1 MRLEASAPYAAH
13 NRNPGPSGDQ
23 GVDRDVGLI
32 VLAEDAAKLRGP
44 GPMDA
49 LPFLTA
55 VYAGQP
61 IWLWLAFL
69 SFIGFLLW
77 LDLGVI
83 NNKDGVVS
91 ASKSAKMWAAFAS
104 LAIAFG
110 AYVYFVYEPD
120 PRYYNSPDN
129 LNQQAVIQYFTGYL
143 LETALAFD
151 NIFVIGMIFTFF
163 AVPREYQHRV
173 LFWGIIGAIV
183 FRAIFISLGSAVVNE
198 FTWVLYIFAAFLIF
212 TGYKMLFGGDH
223 EMKLEDNPVLK
234 FIKKR
239 MRVTE
244 TIENHNFFVK
254 KPHPD
259 GSGKLVLWATPLF
272 LALMMVEIVD
282 IIFAVDSVPAI
293 FAVTR
298 DPFIVYT
305 SNIFAILGLR
315 SMYFMLAEAV
325 ERFKYLKYG
334 LSLVLVLIGFKII
347 WNFGLSKELKMVP
360 YMEPHWS
367 LIATLLLLGGSIGY
381 SLWRTRKVETKP
393 TE

>member
-1 MRLEASAPYAAH
+1 MEAF
-13 NRNPGPSGDQ
+13 
-23 GVDRDVGLI
+23 
-32 VLAEDAAKLRGP
+32 LA
-44 GPMDA
+44 
-49 LPFLTA
+49 LT
-55 VYAGQP
+55 YAGQP
-61 IWLWLAFL
+61 VWLWLAFL

-91 ASKSAKMWAAFAS
+91 AKKSAAMWASFAS

-110 AYVYFVYEPD
+110 GYVYFVYEPN
-120 PRYYNSPDN
+120 PAYYNSPDN

-173 LFWGIIGAIV
+173 LFWGIIGAIF
-183 FRAIFISLGSAVVNE
+183 FRAIFISLGAAVVNE

-212 TGYKMLFGGDH
+212 TGWKMIFGSEH
-223 EMKLEDNPVLK
+223 EVDLANNPVLK
-234 FIKKR
+234 FVKKR
-239 MRVTE
+239 IRVTD

-254 KPHPD
+254 KPDPVT
-259 GSGKLVLWATPLF
+259 GKLVLFATPLF
-272 LALMMVEIVD
+272 LALIMVEIVD

-293 FAVTR
+293 FAVTK

-315 SMYFMLAEAV
+315 SMFFMLAEAV

-334 LSLVLVLIGFKII
+334 LSMVLVLIGVKIL
-347 WNFGLSKELKMVP
+347 WNFLFHKELKMVP
-360 YMEPHWS
+360 YLEPHWS
-367 LIATLLLLGGSIGY
+367 LITTISLIGGAMIY
-381 SLWRTRKVETKP
+381 SLWRTRNEKKAE
-393 TE
+393 EIAAE

>member
-1 MRLEASAPYAAH
+1 MESF
-13 NRNPGPSGDQ
+13 
-23 GVDRDVGLI
+23 
-32 VLAEDAAKLRGP
+32 LA
-44 GPMDA
+44 
-49 LPFLTA
+49 LT
-55 VYAGQP
+55 YAGQP
-61 IWLWLAFL
+61 VWLWMAFL
-69 SFIGFLLW
+69 AFIGFLLW

-91 ASKSAKMWAAFAS
+91 AKKSAAMWASFAS

-110 AYVYFVYEPD
+110 GYVYFVYEPN
-120 PRYYNSPDN
+120 PIYYNSPDN
-129 LNQQAVIQYFTGYL
+129 LNQQAVMQYFTGYL

-183 FRAIFISLGSAVVNE
+183 FRGIFISLGSAVVNE

-212 TGYKMLFGGDH
+212 TGWKMIFGGDH
-223 EMKLEDNPVLK
+223 EFTLEDNKILAFV
-234 FIKKR
+234 KR
-239 MRVTE
+239 RIRVTD

-254 KPHPD
+254 KPDPVT
-259 GSGKLVLWATPLF
+259 GKLVLFATPLF
-272 LALMMVEIVD
+272 LALVMVEIVD
-282 IIFAVDSVPAI
+282 VVFAVDSVPAI

-315 SMYFMLAEAV
+315 SMYFMLSAAV

-334 LSLVLVLIGFKII
+334 LSAVLVLIGVKII
-347 WNFGLSKELKMVP
+347 WNFLLHKELKAVP
-360 YMEPHWS
+360 YLEPQFS
-367 LIATLLLLGGSIGY
+367 LVATLALLGGAIGY
-381 SLWRTRKVETKP
+381 SLWRTRNEKASSLPAE
-393 TE
+393 